1 MLQPQ
6 GKLAENVFWLPPQDG
21 GKIGAFKK
29 QSGEKKKKVKGPL
42 QGSGHISSSLSEGSL
57 EFRTRGCMS
66 VSPKTLFPKLGEDY
80 GEP

>member
-1 MLQPQ
+1 M
-6 GKLAENVFWLPPQDG
+6 
-21 GKIGAFKK
+21 FKK
-29 QSGEKKKKVKGPL
+29 QSGGKKKRVKGPL
-42 QGSGHISSSLSEGSL
+42 QGSGHISSPLSEGSL